1 MQPYMGLQTGSPQ
14 LVGHSFG
21 EDMEASLPP
30 AVITRLNT
38 EMGKA
43 LADGAT
49 RDKLMEATLEPL
61 RGMPEQ
67 FADLVRQDSEKCA
80 PLAKV
85 LNIKAE

>member
-1 MQPYMGLQTGSPQ
+1 MQPYMGLQTGGPQ

-61 RGMPEQ
+61 LGTPEQ
-67 FADLVRQDSEKCA
+67 FDKILKSKSRWQRC
-80 PLAKV
+80 
-85 LNIKAE
+85 

>member
-30 AVITRLNT
+30 AVI
-38 EMGKA
+38 
-43 LADGAT
+43 